1 MGELLCHLR
10 NSRRPADRRGL
21 LMLVT
26 RLESVDGRQLR
37 VARQGS
43 GPALFLLHGYPENL
57 QIWSRLVPLLE
68 KRFEVFAFD
77 WPGMGES
84 DEWPG
89 GTTPQ
94 HQAAKIMRLVEHWQ
108 LSRVSL
114 VGMDMGGHPALVFAA
129 QFPNFIE
136 SVFVLNSL
144 LYGHLA
150 TSWEIRLLR
159 RFGWNRAI
167 LRHLPRLVFAR
178 AESTFLPRDHPLLTE
193 VRADF
198 WHCFQR

>member
-1 MGELLCHLR
+1 
-10 NSRRPADRRGL
+10 
-21 LMLVT
+21 MLVT
-26 RLESVDGRQLR
+26 GIESVDGRRLR
-37 VARQGS
+37 IARQGS

-68 KRFEVFAFD
+68 SRFEVFAFD

-84 DEWPG
+84 DEWLG

-94 HQAAKIMRLVEHWQ
+94 HQAAKIKRLMEHWQ

-114 VGMDMGGHPALVFAA
+114 VGMDMGGQPALVFAA
-129 QFPNFIE
+129 LFPDSIE
-136 SVFVLNSL
+136 SVIVLNSL

-150 TSWEIRLLR
+150 TSWEIMLLR

-167 LRHLPRLVFAR
+167 LR
-178 AESTFLPRDHPLLTE
+178 
-193 VRADF
+193 
-198 WHCFQR
+198 